1 MMRVQDVGGTATR
14 PSVRGTWARLG
25 VFGLA
30 AACTLSFSCHFDSAY
45 RDVAQD
51 LTNCTEGVTE
61 CRATL
66 LTTCKDGQVVVNSD
80 CGAQGLACSP
90 TSLTCTPCSANST
103 KCDGPD
109 VLRCDAQG
117 QTFQKVET
125 CDGSKGIAC
134 RSGGCVQ
141 LCQQAQKNHSN
152 VGCEYWGVDL
162 DNAVTSQ
169 GNAAAQQYAIVLS
182 NPQPDLYAHVT
193 VEEDDSLPGQ
203 PPSVRVVGSA
213 TVTPRNL
220 EVFKLGPREVDGS
233 ADGTFNTGTGTALTR
248 HAYRVRSD
256 VPIVSYQFN
265 PLENVNVF
273 SNDASQMLPTES
285 LGGNGGRAYVVAG
298 WPQTIAMSDVAAQ
311 NFGINLRVF
320 MALVGTRANTHVHIK
335 SQARIIPGP
344 MGGPAPNGVPAG
356 GTLDAVLQ
364 PFEVLNL
371 ETGDFN
377 ADFTGS
383 LIDADGPVAV
393 YVGSEASDAPFFNTL
408 AERSCCADHLEQQL
422 TPLRAVGKTY
432 VLGHVPNRTRAV
444 FAAGGAISIVP
455 EPEYYRVVSA
465 SDAKITVTTTLP
477 APYDTF
483 ELDGAGQSATLTSYD
498 NFQLTASGPVIVAD
512 VQASQEAAGVQRG
525 LPGGD
530 PSLVYTSPV
539 EQWRSDYVLLTP
551 DKYAFDFVII
561 SARRDVTVYLDSQK
575 VDSTICDVSAGDG
588 LLDKDR
594 GKPSDF
600 VVYRCQLSFPTIDPQ
615 KSAPNNVGPGRQNDG
630 VHRVQS
636 DFPVGVL
643 VYGFDS
649 FVSYAY
655 AGGTELSD
663 INVQ

>member
-1 MMRVQDVGGTATR
+1 MA
-14 PSVRGTWARLG
+14 ARSGSAKIGALAC
-25 VFGLA
+25 LA
-30 AACTLSFSCHFDSAY
+30 AACVLSSCHFDPAY
-45 RDVAQD
+45 RDIAED
-51 LTNCTEGVTE
+51 LSQCTEGVTE
-61 CRATL
+61 CRSTL
-66 LTTCKDGQVVVNSD
+66 LTTCESGQIVVTQD
-80 CGAQGLACSP
+80 CGSQGFACSP
-90 TSLTCTPCSANST
+90 SLLACTPCAANTT
-103 KCDGPD
+103 KCDGAD
-109 VLRCDAQG
+109 VLRCDPQG
-117 QTFQKVET
+117 QTYAKSET
-125 CDGSKGIAC
+125 CDGTKGIAC
-134 RSGGCVQ
+134 RTGACVQ
-141 LCQQAQKNHSN
+141 LCQEARKNRSN

-203 PPSVRVVGSA
+203 PASVRVVGTA

-273 SNDASQMLPTES
+273 SNDASQMLPTEA

-298 WPQTIAMSDVAAQ
+298 WPQTIAMSDVPAQ

-320 MALVGTRANTHVHIK
+320 LALVGTKENTHVRIH

-344 MGGPAPNGVPAG
+344 PVMNGLPIG

-371 ETGDFN
+371 ETGDFD

-383 LIDADGPVAV
+383 TIEADGPVAV
-393 YVGSEASDAPFFNTL
+393 YVGSEASDAPFFSSL
-408 AERSCCADHLEQQL
+408 AERYCCADHLEQQL
-422 TPLRAVGKTY
+422 TPIRAVGKTY
-432 VLGHVPNRTRAV
+432 VLGHVPNRTRVVA
-444 FAAGGAISIVP
+444 AAGGAISIVP

-465 SDAKITVTTTLP
+465 TDAKITVTTTLP

-483 ELDGAGQSATLTSYD
+483 DLEGAGASATLVSFD
-498 NFQLTASGPVIVAD
+498 NFQLTATGPVIVAD
-512 VQASQEAAGVQRG
+512 VQSSQEAAGVQRG

-551 DKYAFDFVII
+551 DKYAFDFLVI
-561 SARRDVTVYLDSQK
+561 SAPRGAAIYLDSQK
-575 VDSTICDVSAGDG
+575 VDSTICDVTAGDG

-600 VVYRCQLSFPTIDPQ
+600 VVYRCQLSFPAIDPQ
-615 KSAPNNVGPGRQNDG
+615 KSAPSNLSPGRQNDG
-630 VHRVQS
+630 VHRVQA